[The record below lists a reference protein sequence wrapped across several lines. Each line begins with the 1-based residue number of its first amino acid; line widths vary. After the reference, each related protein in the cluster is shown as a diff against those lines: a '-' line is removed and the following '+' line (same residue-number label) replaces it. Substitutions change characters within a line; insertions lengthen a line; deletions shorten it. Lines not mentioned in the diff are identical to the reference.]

1 MSRLLTIVAALCLA
15 AGCHSDK
22 GPQQPAPSEV
32 PLPPASGT
40 AVGYLIDN
48 AGALE
53 LKEDQLDK
61 LKQIDVSLASKN
73 ETLEVQMREIEQ
85 PEEPDEP
92 PDKHETVLKPK
103 NWAPG
108 ATAVHTTQDSG
119 KLHDAHAQNT
129 QEALTQAFAV
139 LDASQQKTAL
149 RLLADRGIK
158 GPKTT
163 TVKTTTSD
171 GVSTETKTERGD
183 GGDGS
188 DTSEAPRGEP

>member
-1 MSRLLTIVAALCLA
+1 MSRLLFVVAALCLA

-48 AGALE
+48 AGSLE
-53 LKEDQLDK
+53 LKQDQLDK
-61 LKQIDVSLASKN
+61 LKQIDVSLAAKN

-85 PEEPDEP
+85 PEEPEEA
-92 PDKHETVLKPK
+92 PDKHETEIKSK

-129 QEALTQAFAV
+129 QEALTKAFSV
-139 LDASQQKTAL
+139 LDEKQQKTAL
-149 RLLADRGIK
+149 KLLADRGIK

-163 TVKTTTSD
+163 TTTTKTAD
-171 GVSTETKTERGD
+171 GVSTETKTEAS
-183 GGDGS
+183 DGS
-188 DTSEAPRGEP
+188 DSDGTPRGEP